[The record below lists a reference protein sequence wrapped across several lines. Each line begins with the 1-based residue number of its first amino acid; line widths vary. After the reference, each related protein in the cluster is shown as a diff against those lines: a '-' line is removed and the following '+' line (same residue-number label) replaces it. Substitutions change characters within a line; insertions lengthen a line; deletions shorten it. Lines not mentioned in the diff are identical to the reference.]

1 MPQLPPA
8 AWHLDPENANQLR
21 WWDGSQ
27 WTSATSPLNQAAVS
41 QPIAAPSKRK
51 KAWLVVAFIVGAL
64 LIGGVLAK
72 WSPVIAVLV
81 VLAVAGLAIVAIAGR
96 PMPRL
101 GLGSRRAGF
110 AALGT
115 AAMLVLGAGIS
126 SASVNEPTAPAA
138 LVAPAV
144 IEGPTSRPTP
154 TPNPTT
160 FTTVSE
166 ESPIPFGKTTIDD
179 PQLDQGNTTVT
190 TIGANGIMVTKY
202 RVALVDGKEVAR
214 EAVAETVRLE
224 PVAEVTTVGS
234 RVPPP
239 PPPAPAAPVPLVQQ
253 NRGCDSNYADAC
265 VPIASDVDCAGGSGN
280 GPAYAQG
287 PVRIVG
293 SDIYD
298 LDRDGDGIACD

>member
-8 AWHLDPENANQLR
+8 AWHPDPENSNRLR
-21 WWDGSQ
+21 WWDGVQ
-27 WTSATSPLNQAAVS
+27 WTSATSPLSRSAGA
-41 QPIAAPSKRK
+41 QPITAPTKRK
-51 KAWLVVAFIVGAL
+51 KAWLVVGFIAL
-64 LIGGVLAK
+64 ALVVGGVLAR
-72 WSPVIAVLV
+72 WSPVIATLV
-81 VLAVAGLAIVAIAGR
+81 ILAVVGLAIVAIAGR
-96 PMPRL
+96 AMPRL

-126 SASVNEPTAPAA
+126 SASVNEPATPAA
-138 LVAPAV
+138 LVAPAAS
-144 IEGPTSRPTP
+144 ESSTPRP

-166 ESPIPFGKTTIDD
+166 ESPIPFEKTTIDD
-179 PQLDQGNTTVT
+179 PQLDQGTTTVT
-190 TIGANGIMVTKY
+190 TIGVNGIMVTKY
-202 RVALVDGKEVAR
+202 RVTLVDDKEVTR
-214 EAVAETVRLE
+214 EAVGEIVRLE

-234 RVPPP
+234 RVPPS
-239 PPPAPAAPVPLVQQ
+239 PPPAPAPVPLIQQ
-253 NRGCDSNYADAC
+253 NGGCDSNYADAC

-280 GPAYAQG
+280 GPAYVQG
-287 PVRIVG
+287 PVRVVG

>member
-8 AWHLDPENANQLR
+8 SWHLDPENPSQFR
-21 WWDGSQ
+21 WWDGAQ
-27 WTSATSPLNQAAVS
+27 WTNATAPLNQATVS
-41 QPIAAPSKRK
+41 EPATSRTKSK
-51 KAWLVVAFIVGAL
+51 KAWLVVAFIVCAL
-64 LIGGVLAK
+64 VVGGLLAR
-72 WSPVIAVLV
+72 WSPVIMTLIVLV
-81 VLAVAGLAIVAIAGR
+81 VTGLAIVAIAGR

-115 AAMLVLGAGIS
+115 ATMLVLGAGIS
-126 SASVNEPTAPAA
+126 SASVNEPATPAA
-138 LVAPAV
+138 LVAPAASQSST
-144 IEGPTSRPTP
+144 PRPTP

-166 ESPIPFGKTTIDD
+166 ESPIPFEKTTIDD

-202 RVALVDGKEVAR
+202 RVTLVDGKEVSR
-214 EAVAETVRLE
+214 ETVSATARLE
-224 PVAEVTTVGS
+224 PVTEVTAVGS
-234 RVPPP
+234 RAPA
-239 PPPAPAAPVPLVQQ
+239 PPPAPAPVPFAQQ
-253 NRGCDSNYADAC
+253 GGGDCDSNYADAC
-265 VPIASDVDCAGGSGN
+265 VPVASDVDCEGGSGD
-280 GPAYAQG
+280 GPGYVQG

>member
-1 MPQLPPA
+1 MPELPLA
-8 AWHLDPENANQLR
+8 SWHLDPENPNQFR
-21 WWDGSQ
+21 WWDGTQ
-27 WTSATSPLNQAAVS
+27 WTNITAPLNQATAS
-41 QPIAAPSKRK
+41 EPITSHAKRK

-64 LIGGVLAK
+64 LIGAVLAK
-72 WSPVIAVLV
+72 WSPVIAILA
-81 VLAVAGLAIVAIAGR
+81 VLAVVGLAIVAIAGR

-110 AALGT
+110 TALGT

-126 SASVNEPTAPAA
+126 SASVNEPTSPAA

-144 IEGPTSRPTP
+144 IESPTSRPTP

-179 PQLDQGNTTVT
+179 PQLDRGNTTVT

-202 RVALVDGKEVAR
+202 RVTLVDGKEVAR
-214 EAVAETVRLE
+214 EAIAETVRLE

-253 NRGCDSNYADAC
+253 NGGCDSNYADAC

-280 GPAYAQG
+280 GPAYVQG